1 MSQAV
6 MNIKIGHTVFTW
18 GAAVR
23 ILWQKIIKSEK
34 QDGDKKKEKIAK
46 NSDQNKIF
54 RLCDKWQLCDNM
66 QYAVAR

>member
-23 ILWQKIIKSEK
+23 ILWQKFIKSEK
-34 QDGDKKKEKIAK
+34 QDGDKKEKIAE
-46 NSDQNKIF
+46 NSDQKTIF

>member
-34 QDGDKKKEKIAK
+34 QDGDKKEKIAE

>member
-34 QDGDKKKEKIAK
+34 QDGDKKEKIAE
-46 NSDQNKIF
+46 NSD
-54 RLCDKWQLCDNM
+54 
-66 QYAVAR
+66 

>member
-18 GAAVR
+18 GAAMR

-34 QDGDKKKEKIAK
+34 QDDDKKEKIAE

-54 RLCDKWQLCDNM
+54 RLRDKWQLCDNM

>member
-34 QDGDKKKEKIAK
+34 QDGDKNKKLPKLVIKE
-46 NSDQNKIF
+46 IF

>member
-1 MSQAV
+1 MS
-6 MNIKIGHTVFTW
+6 I
-18 GAAVR
+18 
-23 ILWQKIIKSEK
+23 
-34 QDGDKKKEKIAK
+34 KKEKIAK

>member
-34 QDGDKKKEKIAK
+34 QDGDKKEKIVE
-46 NSDQNKIF
+46 NSDQKKNL

>member
-6 MNIKIGHTVFTW
+6 MNIKIWHTVFTW

-34 QDGDKKKEKIAK
+34 QDGDKKEKIVE
-46 NSDQNKIF
+46 NSDQKKNL